1 LVHQGG
7 GISLKRRK
15 HLDQDITLLW
25 ISFKRPKEPVRSVIR
40 AARSAAICAIPISIN
55 IEIAIQDQE
64 LISVTLCGIKIT
76 QIEKDT
82 QSDPRLQ
89 IYWHKAEVNYL
100 DQVIMMILTLSLR
113 SDFQDIPVA
122 LTRGLLSEIRL
133 IDR

>member
-122 LTRGLLSEIRL
+122 LTRGLLS
-133 IDR
+133 